1 MKFEVVSLSI
11 SEKRGVQKHEVQKI
25 ECIAGYGIERDAHAG
40 NWHRQVTLLAK
51 EVIEEAIERINK
63 KGKNIFVGPGSFA
76 ENIVTRGVDWSEAK
90 VGGKIKINEVEME
103 VTQKG
108 KEYDENNPI
117 FKITGEYL
125 LPIHGVFAKI
135 IKGGKIRVNDCGYY
149 SFG

>member
-1 MKFEVVSLSI
+1 MKFEVVSVSI
-11 SEKRGVQKHEVQKI
+11 SEKRGTQKDEVQEI
-25 ECIAGYGIERDAHAG
+25 ECIAEYGIRRDAHAG

-51 EVIEEAIERINK
+51 EIIDEAIERINK

-76 ENIVTRGVDWSEAK
+76 ENIVTRGVDWSKAR

-103 VTQKG
+103 ITQKG

-117 FKITGEYL
+117 FKITGEHL

-135 IKGGKIRVNDCGYY
+135 IKGGNIHVKDYGYY
-149 SFG
+149 SFR